1 MYIHE
6 SYPVDMIIIQDDP
19 VAMIFLGINCYKIN
33 DKPKEVCPK
42 CNKKG
47 LKKQISAP
55 SFRLKGGGWY
65 ETDFKT
71 GKKKN
76 IASSD
81 GAKNDKT
88 KETSKTDS
96 KKGSKQDK
104 IKK

>member
-1 MYIHE
+1 MPIYDYKCSKCEHE
-6 SYPVDMIIIQDDP
+6 IEIIQ
-19 VAMIFLGINCYKIN
+19 KIN

-76 IASSD
+76 ISTNEAANTD
-81 GAKNDKT
+81 KIKKTAKP
-88 KETSKTDS
+88 TSNES
-96 KKGSKQDK
+96 SKQDK
-104 IKK
+104 IKD

>member
-1 MYIHE
+1 MPIYDYKCSNCGHE
-6 SYPVDMIIIQDDP
+6 IEVIQR
-19 VAMIFLGINCYKIN
+19 IS
-33 DKPKEVCPK
+33 DKPKTICPK
-42 CNKKG
+42 CKTKS
-47 LKKQISAP
+47 LKKLISAP
-55 SFRLKGGGWY
+55 SFRLKGSGWY

-76 IASSD
+76 IASND

>member
-1 MYIHE
+1 MPIYDYKCSNCGHE
-6 SYPVDMIIIQDDP
+6 IEVIQ
-19 VAMIFLGINCYKIN
+19 KIS
-33 DKPKEVCPK
+33 DKPKTICPK
-42 CNKKG
+42 CNTKS
-47 LKKQISAP
+47 LKKLISAP
-55 SFRLKGGGWY
+55 SFRLKGSGWY

>member
-1 MYIHE
+1 MPIYDYKCSNCDYKLE
-6 SYPVDMIIIQDDP
+6 VIQ
-19 VAMIFLGINCYKIN
+19 KIS
-33 DKPKEVCPK
+33 DKPKLVCPK
-42 CNKKG
+42 CNKKI
-47 LKKQISAP
+47 LKKLISAP

-81 GAKNDKT
+81 GTKNDKT

>member
-1 MYIHE
+1 M
-6 SYPVDMIIIQDDP
+6 Q
-19 VAMIFLGINCYKIN
+19 
-33 DKPKEVCPK
+33 
-42 CNKKG
+42 
-47 LKKQISAP
+47 
-55 SFRLKGGGWY
+55 Y

-81 GAKNDKT
+81 GTKNDKT

>member
-1 MYIHE
+1 MPIYDYKCSKCEHE
-6 SYPVDMIIIQDDP
+6 IEIIQ
-19 VAMIFLGINCYKIN
+19 KIN

-76 IASSD
+76 IASND
-81 GAKNDKT
+81 DAKNDKT
-88 KETSKTDS
+88 KETSKGFTKS
-96 KKGSKQDK
+96 HSQKE
-104 IKK
+104 

>member
-1 MYIHE
+1 MPIYDYKCSNCEHQIE
-6 SYPVDMIIIQDDP
+6 VIQKISDDP
-19 VAMIFLGINCYKIN
+19 KTT
-33 DKPKEVCPK
+33 CPK
-42 CNKKG
+42 CNKESLSK
-47 LKKQISAP
+47 LISAP
-55 SFRLKGGGWY
+55 SFRLKGSGWY

-76 IASSD
+76 IASND
-81 GAKNDKT
+81 GTKNDKT